1 MIVSEVIVRILEKE
15 GITDA
20 FGIPGAGINGLY
32 KYLEKAGIRH
42 YLMRHEEAA
51 VHAADG
57 YFRAGGRMAAAIATS
72 GPGATNFT
80 TGLYTAW
87 QDSIPLVA
95 ITGQAATA
103 LLGKGAFQ
111 CVDIAK
117 IVKTVCKASWCVT
130 NPQEV
135 PHVFYLAFE
144 FALSGRPGPVLI
156 DLPLDVQLADIEFNP
171 ALYLPSRL
179 EVPRPSAAL
188 IEEAVRLLDA
198 AKNPVIIMGGGVILA
213 EAERRLIEFAEYM
226 DIPLIVTYM
235 AKGAVPEGHRLYA
248 GQMGIQAGAASS
260 GNEVFLGADVV
271 LGIGCRF
278 SDRHTGNVAVYQGER
293 KFIHIDIDPEE
304 IGKIIKTELGI
315 CADAARAVQMLLAA
329 AHSSGAARKRPA
341 PAVPY
346 AELRKKYLHNPDPA
360 KKVMDPREV
369 FQVINAAFDTVKG
382 AATGAATGAA
392 SGAACG
398 DGVQYTTGCG
408 ITQIW
413 SGQYQRVNKPR
424 KYFPSGGAGT
434 LGFDIPAAIG
444 AVIGSGGKKT
454 VCMIG
459 DFGFTFLV
467 EELGVAAA
475 YNLPVVVLII
485 NNAYLGLIRQNQKY
499 AYGYEYQVAMKENK
513 TLLDYVKIAEG
524 FACRARRVFTYAELE
539 AALKEAA
546 AAEGPFVIDII
557 VDDNTDCDMG
567 NDIAHI
573 RHFE

>member
-1 MIVSEVIVRILEKE
+1 MVVSEVIVHILEKE

-20 FGIPGAGINGLY
+20 FGIPGAGINSLY
-32 KYLEKAGIRH
+32 KYLEKAKIKH

-57 YFRAGGRMAAAIATS
+57 YFRAAGKMAAAICTS

-80 TGLYTAW
+80 TGMYTAW

-95 ITGQAATA
+95 ITGQAVTSQ
-103 LLGKGAFQ
+103 LGKGAFQ
-111 CVDIAK
+111 CVDIAE
-117 IVKTVCKASWCVT
+117 IVKTVSKGSWCVT
-130 NPQEV
+130 NPHTV
-135 PHVFYLAFE
+135 PQVFREAFQT
-144 FALSGRPGPVLI
+144 ALSGRPGPVLI
-156 DLPLDVQLADIEFNP
+156 DLPLDVQQADIEFDP

-179 EVPRPSAAL
+179 KSPKPPAES
-188 IEEAVRLLDA
+188 IEKAVKLLDE

-213 EAERRLIEFAEYM
+213 GAEKALLEFAEYM
-226 DIPLIVTYM
+226 DIPVIVTYM
-235 AKGAVPEGHRLYA
+235 AKGAISEDHPLYA
-248 GQMGIQAGAASS
+248 GQMGIQAGAASG
-260 GNEVFLGADVV
+260 GNEVFLETDVV

-278 SDRHTGNVAVYQGER
+278 TDRHTGNVAVYQGER
-293 KFIHIDIDPEE
+293 KFIHIDIDPQE

-315 CADAARAVQMLLAA
+315 AADAADALPLLLASAKA
-329 AHSSGAARKRPA
+329 AAKAGGAKRQRRA
-341 PAVPY
+341 PAAPY
-346 AELRKKYLHNPDPA
+346 AELRKKYIHSPDPA

-369 FQVINAAFDTVKG
+369 FQVINAAFDDNT
-382 AATGAATGAA
+382 
-392 SGAACG
+392 
-398 DGVQYTTGCG
+398 QYTTGCG

-444 AVIGSGGKKT
+444 AVVGSGGQKT

-513 TLLDYVKIAEG
+513 TLVDYVKVAQG
-524 FACRARRVFTYAELE
+524 FACQAERVFTYTELE
-539 AALKEAA
+539 GALKKALAA
-546 AAEGPFVIDII
+546 PGPYVIDII
-557 VDDNTDCDMG
+557 VNDHTDCDMG
-567 NDIAHI
+567 N
-573 RHFE
+573 